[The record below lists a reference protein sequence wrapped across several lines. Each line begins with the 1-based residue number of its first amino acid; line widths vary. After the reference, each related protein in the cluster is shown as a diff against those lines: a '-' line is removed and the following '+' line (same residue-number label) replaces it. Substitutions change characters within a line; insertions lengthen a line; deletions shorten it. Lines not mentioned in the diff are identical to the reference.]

1 MLYHGTATRFLE
13 SILQQGLIAG
23 ARHHV
28 HLSQETV
35 TAVAVGQRYGK
46 PVLLKID
53 AQRMHRQGFRF
64 YQSEN
69 GVWLTEAVPVEFLL
83 VDD

>member
-1 MLYHGTATRFLE
+1 VE

-23 ARHHV
+23 SRHHV
-28 HLSQETV
+28 HLSQDTG
-35 TAVAVGQRYGK
+35 TAVAVGERYGK
-46 PVLLKID
+46 PVLLKVD
-53 AQRMHRQGFRF
+53 ALRMHRLGFRF

-83 VDD
+83 VDDQ